1 MFVVEEL
8 KVQFALAVP
17 PDGTVTLDGH
27 DTLRPVEGDVDVD
40 KLTAPEK
47 PPRLPRLT
55 VVEPE
60 PPLWNDTGLG
70 LAEMLKSA
78 TVKETVVVT
87 VTPLKVVVL
96 VALTDNTE
104 TPSGMNTA

>member
-27 DTLRPVEGDVDVD
+27 DTVRPVEGNVNAD

-55 VVEPE
+55 VVEPA
-60 PPLWNDTGLG
+60 PPLWTDTGLG
-70 LAEMLKSA
+70 LAGMLRSA
-78 TVKETVVVT
+78 TVKETVGVTGTALKSVV
-87 VTPLKVVVL
+87 KA
-96 VALTDNTE
+96 ALTDTTE
-104 TPSGMNTA
+104 MRSGLKT